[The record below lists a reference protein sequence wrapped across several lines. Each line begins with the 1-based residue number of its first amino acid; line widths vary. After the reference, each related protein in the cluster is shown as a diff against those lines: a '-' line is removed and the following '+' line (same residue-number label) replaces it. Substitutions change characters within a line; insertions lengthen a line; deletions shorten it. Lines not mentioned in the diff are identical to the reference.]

1 MQASGASTYAWS
13 PSTSLSA
20 TSGSTVVA
28 TPTSSITYNILG
40 TDLNGCTGLTTSVVT
55 INPLPVIGVSAI
67 STTFCNGQSTTITAT
82 GATSYVWSPSTG
94 LSSTSGNTVTANPT
108 TSTTYSITGT
118 DVNGCQASNLIP
130 ITVNQLPVVSISPNT
145 PSICPGEFATL
156 FATGALNYHW
166 STNALGN
173 TIAVNPVVNTTYSV
187 TGSDAN
193 GCTAMATTL
202 VIINPVPIIY
212 AVAQQS
218 AICIGQSTTIT
229 ASGAIDY
236 IWTPSTGLSAS
247 TGSVVIANPITS
259 VTYTIIG
266 TNASGCKDTTTV
278 DLTINPLPL
287 ASAGNDQS
295 ICIGNSAQL
304 NASGGVSYVWSPSI
318 VLSSAIISNPIA
330 TPVYTTTFVVVVG
343 NQFGCF
349 SNDTSVVEV
358 NPLPIIDA
366 GPSKLICYPNSTNLV
381 GSGANAYQWS
391 PALYLNDSTIQSP
404 LCTPEV
410 NFTYT
415 VIGTDN
421 FGCSASDTVSVKVM
435 KPFQIV
441 ASGDAT
447 ICYNDFV
454 QLNAAGGNNYLW
466 TPSDGL
472 DNPYIPN
479 PVASPSNSTT
489 YMVYSTDGVCFSSSD
504 TVVITINP
512 LPQIYAGADAEILYG
527 QTYQLNAYTNGG
539 TIQWEPPTFL
549 NCTNCQFPIASH
561 VNIPITYVLTVTDS
575 MGCKA
580 EDYVKINLA
589 CSEDLVYVPDAFT
602 PNGDNK
608 NDIFRI
614 RTYGLSEVK
623 AFRVFNRW
631 GEMVFETYDVNEGW
645 DGKWQGQ
652 LCHPAVYVWYIQGT
666 CANGVE
672 LLKKGNVTLIR

>member
-1 MQASGASTYAWS
+1 
-13 PSTSLSA
+13 
-20 TSGSTVVA
+20 
-28 TPTSSITYNILG
+28 
-40 TDLNGCTGLTTSVVT
+40 
-55 INPLPVIGVSAI
+55 
-67 STTFCNGQSTTITAT
+67 
-82 GATSYVWSPSTG
+82 
-94 LSSTSGNTVTANPT
+94 
-108 TSTTYSITGT
+108 
-118 DVNGCQASNLIP
+118 
-130 ITVNQLPVVSISPNT
+130 
-145 PSICPGEFATL
+145 
-156 FATGALNYHW
+156 
-166 STNALGN
+166 
-173 TIAVNPVVNTTYSV
+173 
-187 TGSDAN
+187 
-193 GCTAMATTL
+193 MATTL